1 MNNGKIIIALLL
13 SLCLMVFGAACGDD
27 SSDSRGGGGTAPGVS
42 DVLEQ
47 GMAEADGEGSQ
58 DRQPGVNENAPAP
71 EEISDDATL
80 SSTEGI
86 DIDLTELSSTMVYSE
101 VYNMIT
107 EPDTY
112 LGKVI
117 RMEGPFAFFHDETS
131 DKYYY
136 ACIISDATACCSQGI
151 EFEPVNA
158 KVFPDDFPEQDTV
171 VTVTGTFDT
180 YEENGYVYCTLRDA
194 VMEI

>member
-13 SLCLMVFGAACGDD
+13 SLCLMVFSAACSSD
-27 SSDSRGGGGTAPGVS
+27 SSDSRGGGSTAPGVS

-47 GMAEADGEGSQ
+47 GMAEADGEDSQ
-58 DRQPGVNENAPAP
+58 DRQSGVNENAPAP
-71 EEISDDATL
+71 EEISGDATL

-117 RMEGPFAFFHDETS
+117 RMEGPFAFFHDDAT